1 MNEIN
6 FVPGDGLE

>member
-6 FVPGDGLE
+6 FVVRYKGR